1 MIELR
6 TDLAL
11 EAHELYKKTNSDS
24 DGIEVSSYQKGNIT
38 VTEIKI
44 TNEKGE
50 KAIGK
55 PKGSYITIEAP
66 DLLYSSEDYE
76 ASCRILADELSK
88 IYPVDDN
95 TNVMAVCLGNEDI
108 TADSLGVKVFKNL
121 MVTRHMK
128 KYIPEHIDSS
138 IRSVSAVAPGVIG
151 TTGIETADMIK
162 GITARVKPDIIFAV
176 DSLAARSID
185 RISTTIQIADTG
197 IAPGAG
203 IGNFTASLNEDT
215 LGAKVIAIGVPT
227 VVDAV
232 TIVKDSIDM
241 ISEAMTSEEFDS
253 SGVFGEFEKIENF
266 IEKSMSKNIGE
277 LIVAPKEIDRVIQK
291 VSKTIANGINLAVHS
306 NLSLEDIDGYIN

>member
-11 EAHELYKKTNSDS
+11 EAHELYKNKKTDS
-24 DGIEVSSYQKGNIT
+24 TSEGIEASSYKKGDIT
-38 VTEIKI
+38 VTEIRI
-44 TNEKGE
+44 TDENGE

-55 PKGSYITIEAP
+55 PMGSYITLEVP
-66 DLLYSSEDYE
+66 NLLYSSEDYE
-76 ASCRILADELSK
+76 SACRILADELRK

-108 TADSLGVKVFKNL
+108 TADALGVKVFKNL

-162 GITARVKPDIIFAV
+162 GVVSRVKPDVIFAV

-215 LGAKVIAIGVPT
+215 LGVKVIAIGVPT

-241 ISEAMTSEEFDS
+241 ISEIPDNEW
-253 SGVFGEFEKIENF
+253 SGIEDR
-266 IEKSMSKNIGE
+266 IEQSISRNIGE
-277 LIVAPKEIDRVIQK
+277 LIVTPKEIDRVIQK

-306 NLSLEDIDGYIN
+306 SLSLEDIDGYIN

>member
-11 EAHELYKKTNSDS
+11 EAHELYRKTNKSPK
-24 DGIEVSSYQKGNIT
+24 GIEASSYQKDGIT
-38 VTEIKI
+38 VTEIRI
-44 TNEKGE
+44 TDKDGE

-55 PKGSYITIEAP
+55 PMGSYVTIEAP
-66 DLLYSSEDYE
+66 ELLYSAEENKAACY
-76 ASCRILADELSK
+76 ILADELRK
-88 IYPVDDN
+88 IYPVEDN

-108 TADSLGVKVFKNL
+108 TADALGVGVFKNL

-128 KYIPEHIDSS
+128 KYIPEHIDRSV
-138 IRSVSAVAPGVIG
+138 RSVSAVAPGVIG

-162 GITARVKPDIIFAV
+162 GVVSRVKPDVIFAV

-203 IGNFTASLNEDT
+203 IGNFTASLDEDT
-215 LGAKVIAIGVPT
+215 LGVKVIAIGVPT

-241 ISEAMTSEEFDS
+241 ISAASDNELPEIEEN
-253 SGVFGEFEKIENF
+253 IER
-266 IEKSMSKNIGE
+266 SMSKNIGK
-277 LIVAPKEIDRVIQK
+277 LIVTPKEIDRIIQK
-291 VSKTIANGINLAVHS
+291 LSKTIANGINLAVHS
-306 NLSLEDIDGYIN
+306 ELSLEDIDGYIN